1 MADIDREG
9 ATSKL
14 KWFLSMAELRFV
26 PDSRNTI
33 GFWHYQ
39 LINSPAEVQGA
50 AQVVEPLLDAIVAG
64 WRTADWEEPPKQ
76 PLWRHREAANRA
88 IASLESQEEI
98 VAILG
103 DGAPQI
109 SVGGFHPWAWES
121 AKTLWASG
129 HFREAV
135 NAAARGVS
143 AQAQSKVGRRGLSE
157 WKLLLNAFS
166 VRPAEA
172 GEPRLRLMADDGS
185 DTFKSL
191 HDGVGSFARGAYQ
204 AIRNPANH
212 DELGELDETEAVE
225 QLAAFSLLARWV
237 DEATVEV
244 VES

>member
-1 MADIDREG
+1 MGGIDQEG
-9 ATSKL
+9 ATAKL
-14 KWFLSMAELRFV
+14 KWFLDVAQLRYV
-26 PDSRNTI
+26 PDPPKAF
-33 GFWHYQ
+33 GFWYYTTVNP
-39 LINSPAEVQGA
+39 LEEVQGA
-50 AQVVEPLLDAIVAG
+50 AQVIEPLLDAVVPG
-64 WRTADWEEPPKQ
+64 WRTAEWEEPPKQ

-88 IASLESQEEI
+88 IATLESQEEI
-98 VAILG
+98 AAILG

-109 SVGGFHPWAWES
+109 SVGGFHPWVWES

-143 AQAQSKVGRRGLSE
+143 AQAQSKVGRRDLSE
-157 WKLLLNAFS
+157 WKLLLNVYS
-166 VRPAEA
+166 VKPAEA

-237 DEATVEV
+237 DGATVEV